1 MPKTPEYRHC
11 RLRKTL
17 SPTSCAVTVTY
28 IPAKFARHGRVIKLK
43 WEDGSWD
50 DGWVVEQVHGM
61 LSESELPDAHRAV
74 RFHRQT
80 TGDSLPRKSRDE
92 NLD

>member
-1 MPKTPEYRHC
+1 MPKTPEYRQC

-28 IPAKFARHGRVIKLK
+28 IPAKFARHGRVIKLQ

-50 DGWVVEQVHGM
+50 DGWVVEQAAMMETLTSIKRAGAD
-61 LSESELPDAHRAV
+61 LILTYFAKDAARLLRSEA
-74 RFHRQT
+74 
-80 TGDSLPRKSRDE
+80 
-92 NLD
+92 